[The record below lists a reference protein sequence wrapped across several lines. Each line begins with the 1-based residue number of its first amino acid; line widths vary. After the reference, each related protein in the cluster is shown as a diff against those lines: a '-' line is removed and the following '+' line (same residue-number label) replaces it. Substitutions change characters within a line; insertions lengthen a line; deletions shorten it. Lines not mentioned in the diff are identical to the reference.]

1 MGSIYRRKWKD
12 QKMIIIFLIILGCLV
27 LIFSMHLYATFFV
40 PKYFG
45 ISVGDIVLIITAG
58 SVFWYAW
65 ETRQIRK
72 EQTAPF
78 ISVLFQTYD
87 LEEGTDRIRFLIRN
101 YGKGTA
107 TNITF
112 LALQPIDAKVPT
124 FREIEVL
131 PPGHDELLTIEK
143 VDYDNGK
150 ETQVGRIAQSDF
162 LNHIKYR
169 IDSDKFLFELKYKNI
184 IGDNYASKGAF
195 EQSIPGTWVLR
206 RAVEP
211 IIKNKHQGKGGEP
224 D

>member
-1 MGSIYRRKWKD
+1 VGKKKSAILL
-12 QKMIIIFLIILGCLV
+12 IIFGCL
-27 LIFSMHLYATFFV
+27 LLAFLLHIYTTFFLSS
-40 PKYFG
+40 YHG

-58 SVFWYAW
+58 FVFWYAW

-87 LEEGTDRIRFLIRN
+87 LSEGIKRERFLIRN

-112 LALQPIDAKVPT
+112 LALQPIGTKTPT
-124 FREIEVL
+124 FRKIEVL
-131 PPGHDELLTIEK
+131 PPGHDEELTIEK

-150 ETQVGRIAQSDF
+150 DTQVGRIAQSDF
-162 LNHIKYR
+162 LNHIK
-169 IDSDKFLFELKYKNI
+169 ISINFDEFLFELKYKNVL
-184 IGDNYASKGAF
+184 GDNYAFKGSF
-195 EQSIPGTWVLR
+195 DQSIPGTWVFR

-211 IIKNKHQGKGGEP
+211 IM
-224 D
+224 